1 MDGPLSIKKTQLQ
14 QTTTVQKLND
24 EGRKQHYV
32 LKTNVYHDFRL
43 RLYLNEEIDD
53 ITFISWK
60 VYQDVSH
67 VPRRHIGNKE
77 TH

>member
-32 LKTNVYHDFRL
+32 LETNVYHEFCL
-43 RLYLNEEIDD
+43 RLKYTS
-53 ITFISWK
+53 ITGKYPESE
-60 VYQDVSH
+60 S
-67 VPRRHIGNKE
+67 E
-77 TH
+77 